1 MYIIALQ
8 EMQDDLMLP
17 FHEKGDPTHAGP
29 RSYRWHQMENMH
41 DVTGLKEQILKNM
54 WNPQDDT

>member
-1 MYIIALQ
+1 
-8 EMQDDLMLP
+8 MLP
-17 FHEKGDPTHAGP
+17 FNEKEDTTHAES
-29 RSYRWHQMENMH
+29 RRYWWHQMENMH

>member
-1 MYIIALQ
+1 
-8 EMQDDLMLP
+8 MLP
-17 FHEKGDPTHAGP
+17 FHEKGDTTHAKP
-29 RSYRWHQMENMH
+29 CSYRGHQMENMH